1 MKYVSKLT
9 LKDIVDN
16 AIANGLSKKE
26 TNIANALGL
35 IVRRIQNLNKNQ
47 LTEQK
52 AYAIALYAIGYIL
65 FDGEVDNGGLD
76 GGGNQPLSIESALA
90 WAKILIEICKRKEG
104 AIVLLHVT
112 K

>member
-16 AIANGLSKKE
+16 AMANGLSKKD

-35 IVRRIQNLNKNQ
+35 IVRQIQHLNKNQ
-47 LTEQK
+47 LTVQRT
-52 AYAIALYAIGYIL
+52 YAIAIYALGYIL
-65 FDGEVDNGGLD
+65 FDGKVNNGSLD

-90 WAKILIEICKRKEG
+90 WAKILIEICKRQEG
-104 AIVLLHVT
+104 AVVLLHVT